1 MLNRLLPPTI
11 DNTYRG
17 HRLAIWVLALLV
29 LLKTIMSLN
38 SIFNGYDVASSADGI
53 PLDTYPPAAART
65 IVTLFALLGLG
76 HFVLCALGVLVLVR
90 YRSMIPFLFAL
101 LLLEHLSRRLIL
113 YVIPIVRVGRPPGF
127 AVNVILLVLMIV
139 GLVLSLRRGAEFQAS
154 ANC

>member
-139 GLVLSLRRGAEFQAS
+139 GLVLSLRRGAEFRAS